1 MQRGRWAEAEA
12 DLAKAIELEGGIN
25 DADGYLTNN
34 YGNALGANGKWDE
47 ALSAYRQASFA
58 GSQAGDNDL
67 SEISDANHAL
77 GLLQVGRDADALE
90 EIRGLLRRDPNFLD
104 MRAAE
109 TAALWAQGEAEAA
122 EAAWNVLQNAD
133 TDTGLYSKQFA
144 IARVQGRWP
153 PRATAALSGFIT
165 VQSKGNAL
173 DYDGKLRTYDFG
185 SK

>member
-1 MQRGRWAEAEA
+1 MRA
-12 DLAKAIELEGGIN
+12 DIALNSITPYRSLYLGSSLEVMESDN
-25 DADGYLTNN
+25 SECSVYLDCAASTPVRPAVLDAMMPYLTNN

-47 ALSAYRQASFA
+47 ALSVYRQASFA

-122 EAAWNVLQNAD
+122 EAAWNALQNAD
-133 TDTGLYSKQFA
+133 TDTGEVSLEANPFA
-144 IARVQGRWP
+144 EP
-153 PRATAALSGFIT
+153 LC
-165 VQSKGNAL
+165 
-173 DYDGKLRTYDFG
+173 
-185 SK
+185 